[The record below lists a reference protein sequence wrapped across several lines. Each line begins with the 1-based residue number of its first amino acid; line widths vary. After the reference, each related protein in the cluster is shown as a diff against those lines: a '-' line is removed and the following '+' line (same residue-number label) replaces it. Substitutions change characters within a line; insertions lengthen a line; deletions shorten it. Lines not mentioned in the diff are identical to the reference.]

1 VYDVQENYV
10 ANLELNPL
18 LGSKQRGRLAKLIQ
32 KIEQLNGI
40 DLFLFAESCYQNEM
54 PEKTPFLVLENKFA
68 GSIRQISPNNYSA
81 KKQFKFLISG
91 TVTPAYGTVEAI
103 AWYRKILT
111 NYPGSTLR
119 IIGHV
124 SLDFYRK
131 VIEESAANEPSIFL
145 ELSEIPVPHSKL
157 LQAYS
162 DADFLLLP
170 YQEHAAIRDK
180 MPTKLFEAAALGIPV
195 LVSPN
200 LKWETFLDTHNSGST
215 IDFSTM
221 QSAEF
226 NFRQAISKSYFTK
239 SRDSSLLWSSQNQ
252 KFIDAIS
259 SLLRE

>member
-1 VYDVQENYV
+1 
-10 ANLELNPL
+10 
-18 LGSKQRGRLAKLIQ
+18 
-32 KIEQLNGI
+32 
-40 DLFLFAESCYQNEM
+40 
-54 PEKTPFLVLENKFA
+54 
-68 GSIRQISPNNYSA
+68 
-81 KKQFKFLISG
+81 
-91 TVTPAYGTVEAI
+91 
-103 AWYRKILT
+103 
-111 NYPGSTLR
+111 
-119 IIGHV
+119 
-124 SLDFYRK
+124 
-131 VIEESAANEPSIFL
+131 
-145 ELSEIPVPHSKL
+145 
-157 LQAYS
+157 
-162 DADFLLLP
+162 
-170 YQEHAAIRDK
+170 